1 MIQVKTC
8 LYMHLKHD
16 TLPCPALPYGTLHEP
31 HHPIIPHAILRC
43 THYPTLPY
51 HILPSS
57 LSLLYLTLTTLP
69 SITHVGD
76 AWSDMREEF
85 KRRSTF
91 RLKEQL
97 IDESTID
104 DILLNRLSLKIMH
117 FDHLTG
123 SPTQVVSQ
131 LMLAG
136 YADSFD
142 YFYQVLHFSVV

>member
-1 MIQVKTC
+1 MI
-8 LYMHLKHD
+8 L
-16 TLPCPALPYGTLHEP
+16 CPALPCPMAPYMNLITLS
-31 HHPIIPHAILRC
+31 
-43 THYPTLPY
+43 YPMLSYAALTILPY
-51 HILPSS
+51 HTISYPPHCPYS
-57 LSLLYLTLTTLP
+57 TLP
-69 SITHVGD
+69 SPHYPPLTHVGD

>member
-1 MIQVKTC
+1 MQS
-8 LYMHLKHD
+8 Y
-16 TLPCPALPYGTLHEP
+16 A
-31 HHPIIPHAILRC
+31 A
-43 THYPTLPY
+43 
-51 HILPSS
+51 
-57 LSLLYLTLTTLP
+57 LTTLP
-69 SITHVGD
+69 YLTLPCLPYPTFLTFLTLTYPQHHALPSPRYPPLTHEGD

-142 YFYQVLHFSVV
+142 YFYQVLHCSVV